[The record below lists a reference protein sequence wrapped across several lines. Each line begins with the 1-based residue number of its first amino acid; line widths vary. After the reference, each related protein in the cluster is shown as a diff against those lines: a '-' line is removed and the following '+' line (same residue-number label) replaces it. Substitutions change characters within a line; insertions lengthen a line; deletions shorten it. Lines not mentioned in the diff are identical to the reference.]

1 MDPDII
7 GSAEMLVSSELF
19 AEYVDD
25 EGNVNYTDEEEAEM
39 WNYVMKRLLL

>member
-7 GSAEMLVSSELF
+7 SSAEMLVSSELF

-25 EGNVNYTDEEEAEM
+25 EGNVNYTDEKEAEM

>member
-25 EGNVNYTDEEEAEM
+25 EGNVNYTDEEAEM
-39 WNYVMKRLLL
+39 LNYVMKRLLL